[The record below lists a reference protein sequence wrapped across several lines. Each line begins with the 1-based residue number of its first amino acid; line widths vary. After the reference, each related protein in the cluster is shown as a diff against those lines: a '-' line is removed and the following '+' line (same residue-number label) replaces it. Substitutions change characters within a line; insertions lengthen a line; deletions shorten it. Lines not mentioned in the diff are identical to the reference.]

1 VSDSVEVGPGA
12 GVVCIVGAGAFLMS
26 GSPVRDCTMTGAL
39 VPDESFVIAVNVE
52 DVADFADFAEIRDVT
67 ICTDDDCR

>member
-1 VSDSVEVGPGA
+1 
-12 GVVCIVGAGAFLMS
+12 
-26 GSPVRDCTMTGAL
+26 MTGAL